1 MPRTRTLSDE
11 VILERAISVFWRQG
25 YAGASLR
32 DLTQATG
39 LSAAALYHRFADKDG
54 LFVAALTRYADEGL
68 NERLARLS
76 GFDDPLKAMRAL
88 FDELIA
94 LSLADPEH
102 RGCLL
107 VNTALDGAPMS
118 SAARAVVRDRLG
130 EIEAF
135 FSAQLRRAAAKGLL
149 SADINV
155 AASASALLGSVLGL
169 RVLARLDPDPKRM
182 RALADHAM
190 DGLARAG
197 VKASA
202 PASLKPVKGKP

>member
-11 VILERAISVFWRQG
+11 VVLERAIAVFWRQG

-68 NERLARLS
+68 NARLARLAA
-76 GFDDPLKAMRAL
+76 FDDPLKAVRAL
-88 FDELIA
+88 FDELVA
-94 LSLADPEH
+94 LSLADPER

-118 SAARAVVRDRLG
+118 QAARAVVRERLDG
-130 EIEAF
+130 IEAF
-135 FSAQLRRAAAKGLL
+135 FAAQLRRAAANGRLPGQVEI
-149 SADINV
+149 AN
-155 AASASALLGSVLGL
+155 AASALLGAVLGL
-169 RVLARLDPDPKRM
+169 RVLARLDPDPRRM
-182 RALADHAM
+182 RALVEHAM
-190 DGLARAG
+190 AGLLRG
-197 VKASA
+197 GGKAKP
-202 PASLKPVKGKP
+202 PASLKPA